1 MALLQNVETLE
12 SQSMCPK
19 HEDKHRSKG
28 VNVLA
33 CGRQTSQLV
42 SS

>member
-1 MALLQNVETLE
+1 MVLLQNVETLK
-12 SQSMCPK
+12 SQSICPK
-19 HEDKHRSKG
+19 HGDKHRSKG

-33 CGRQTSQLV
+33 WGRQTSQLV